1 MKQIFKIQDKPH
13 LLDPH
18 VLSEA
23 PVSIY
28 KTIWQLCSENFF
40 VILIFFALV
49 FFLLVIFF
57 LLRRK
62 KNKPT
67 NEDTEEVIDP
77 YIEALEA
84 IEALQK
90 NKLKLGTK
98 PFVFKLSEI
107 LRIYVQKKFNMP
119 AMELTGEEFIIEI
132 ASNPFFSNTYE
143 DLLKEFVDRGDRVKY
158 SEETTDTS
166 EINLLLDS
174 ALHFVKDTHS
184 RITAQ
189 ENSSQREESKD
200 SNKP

>member
-1 MKQIFKIQDKPH
+1 MNQFFKIQDKPH

-18 VLSEA
+18 VLSEE
-23 PVSIY
+23 PISIY
-28 KTIWQLCSENFF
+28 KTIWQLCSENLFW
-40 VILIFFALV
+40 ILIFSAI
-49 FFLLVIFF
+49 LLFSMVIFF
-57 LLRRK
+57 LFRK
-62 KNKPT
+62 KKNNPT

-84 IEALQK
+84 IEELQK

-107 LRIYVQKKFNMP
+107 LRIYVQKQFNMP

-189 ENSSQREESKD
+189 EKSSETEEPEDSK
-200 SNKP
+200 KR